1 MIRLDSWI
9 DNIKQLDDIL
19 WCYARPFELIVWCW
33 KSYLCNVAGVA
44 IVKSLLLNLRSL
56 LQVLRKQN
64 LF

>member
-1 MIRLDSWI
+1 MVLE
-9 DNIKQLDDIL
+9 IL
-19 WCYARPFELIVWCW
+19 SVI
-33 KSYLCNVAGVA
+33 VAGVA